1 MQDMKATWFAHVHL
15 TGPVYGQH
23 SGIIGGVEFVDGKSV
38 YPVGPGQIERIAAN
52 QRIVRYDEE
61 SGEELQVGA
70 AAELVR
76 ANARH
81 RKAIE
86 EGKKNASTA
95 QHESSANS
103 NPEAEADGQ
112 GQLGREQ
119 DEPNEQR
126 DSGNTESSVSGAEA
140 ERHTSLQVK
149 DSELTR
155 ENLAPLADKY
165 GLDGL
170 RDLGNVR
177 GVKDRSITSM
187 IDKLVE
193 YRELKETNV

>member
-23 SGIIGGVEFVDGKSV
+23 TGIIGGVEFVEGRSL

-52 QRIVRYDEE
+52 QRIVRYDED
-61 SGEELQVGA
+61 GTELQVGA

-76 ANARH
+76 ANQRH

-103 NPEAEADGQ
+103 NSEAEASGQ

-126 DSGNTESSVSGAEA
+126 DSGNTESSVSGTEA
-140 ERHTSLQVK
+140 ERHPGLQVE
-149 DSELTR
+149 DSELTQ
-155 ENLAPLADKY
+155 ENLAVIADKH
-165 GLDGL
+165 GLEGL
-170 RDLGNVR
+170 RNLGDVR
-177 GVKDRSITSM
+177 GVKARSIASM

-193 YRELKETNV
+193 YRELKEA